1 MNEKF
6 EFNELQVLLIAMT
19 AKTCCE
25 AMANALVDTL
35 NKSNLPKRFGLTAA
49 VDAVATLA
57 ASTINAINEDIH
69 ASDKEF
75 LKAQFLDM
83 FETRF
88 DAAVT
93 KSDNEEFDPNL
104 N

>member
-6 EFNELQVLLIAMT
+6 EFNELQGLLIAMT
-19 AKTCCE
+19 AKKCCE
-25 AMANALVDTL
+25 EMANALAETL
-35 NKSNLPKRFGLTAA
+35 NKSGLPKALGLTAA

-57 ASTINAINEDIH
+57 ASTINAINEDIN

-75 LKAQFLDM
+75 LKTQFLEM
-83 FETRF
+83 FEKRF
-88 DAAVT
+88 SIT
-93 KSDNEEFDPNL
+93 MDNEGFDPNL